1 MGVFDRIKRK
11 LAVKNENSTAFRY
24 AMAQKLNNRHVRY
37 VTERLEGIEQIVG
50 REGHL
55 NILPDG
61 ERFAVTCGVEDIFRA
76 RIDSLTMGELMSLD
90 GVVLTGFDEVKGCE
104 RSVTAFYLYYR

>member
-1 MGVFDRIKRK
+1 MGVFDAIKRK
-11 LAVKNENSTAFRY
+11 LTEKNENSAAFRY

-37 VTERLEGIEQIVG
+37 VTERFEGIEEIVG

-61 ERFAVTCGVEDIFRA
+61 EHFAVTCGIEEIFRA
-76 RIDSLTMGELMSLD
+76 RIDGLTMGELMSLD
-90 GVVLTGFDEVKGCE
+90 GVVLTGFDEVMGRE